1 MQGIVQL
8 VSRHSGAHTC
18 LLQKQARQITADFLT
33 LSLLRLLRRRESGA
47 RRLELPHLSSDK
59 SDNIITSCHPGV
71 FV

>member
-18 LLQKQARQITADFLT
+18 LLQTQPRRITPDFLR
-33 LSLLRLLRRRESGA
+33 LSLLRLLRRREFRA
-47 RRLELPHLSSDK
+47 RRLELPHLGSDNP
-59 SDNIITSCHPGV
+59 DNIITFVSSGV